1 MSNIIEMKPTEKKHL
16 NDLINVV
23 TTQKKTFIPPKQ
35 RMQESIENDAK
46 YLMAL
51 GAFIQE
57 SQKQM
62 AVFMSKKIMWE
73 ASKLNVEIME
83 AVAKYQA
90 NEGLVND
97 KQMHYEKV
105 FLPMYEKEMV
115 ESKEKFDE
123 MYAKGKAIIESEAVN
138 DEGKKIKE
146 YLTKEIGEY
155 ESSDVKDNE
164 EYKNYM
170 YKIFKR
176 LVNKQEEIIAAK

>member
-1 MSNIIEMKPTEKKHL
+1 MSNVIEMKPTEKKHL
-16 NDLINVV
+16 NDLISAV

-62 AVFMSKKIMWE
+62 TVLMSKKNLWE

-83 AVAKYQA
+83 AIAKYQA

-97 KQMHYEKV
+97 KQTHYEKV
-105 FLPMYEKEMV
+105 FLPMYEKEMA
-115 ESKEKFDE
+115 ESKEKFQE
-123 MYAKGKAIIESEAVN
+123 IYSKAEAIIESEPSSDDA
-138 DEGKKIKE
+138 KKIKDYLVKEKKE
-146 YLTKEIGEY
+146 YDN
-155 ESSDVKDNE
+155 SDMKDHA
-164 EYKNYM
+164 EYKNHM

-176 LVNKQEEIIAAK
+176 LINKQEEVIAVK

>member
-1 MSNIIEMKPTEKKHL
+1 MSNVIEMKPTEKKHL
-16 NDLINVV
+16 NDLINAV
-23 TTQKKTFIPPKQ
+23 TTHKKTFIPPKQ

-62 AVFMSKKIMWE
+62 AVFMSKKNMWE

-97 KQMHYEKV
+97 KQTHYEKV
-105 FLPMYEKEMV
+105 FLPMYEKEMA
-115 ESKEKFDE
+115 ESKEKFAE
-123 MYAKGKAIIESEAVN
+123 VYSKIEAIIESEPSTDDA
-138 DEGKKIKE
+138 KKIKDYLVKEKTE
-146 YLTKEIGEY
+146 YND
-155 ESSDVKDNE
+155 SDMKDNE

-176 LVNKQEEIIAAK
+176 LVNKQEEIIALQ

>member
-1 MSNIIEMKPTEKKHL
+1 MSNVVEMKPREDKNL
-16 NDLINVV
+16 NDLITAV

-35 RMQESIENDAK
+35 RMKESIENDAK

-57 SQKQM
+57 GQRQM
-62 AVFMSKKIMWE
+62 GELMSKQKMFE

-83 AVAKYQA
+83 AIGKYQA

-97 KQMHYEKV
+97 KQTHYEKI
-105 FLPMYEKEMV
+105 FLPMYEKEMA

-123 MYAKGKAIIESEAVN
+123 VYSKVTAIIEAEPKN
-138 DEGKKIKE
+138 DEAKKIKE
-146 YLTKEIGEY
+146 YLVKESNEY
-155 ESSDVKDNE
+155 NSSDMKENE
-164 EYKNYM
+164 EYRNYM

-176 LVNKQEEIIAAK
+176 LVNKQEEIVAIK